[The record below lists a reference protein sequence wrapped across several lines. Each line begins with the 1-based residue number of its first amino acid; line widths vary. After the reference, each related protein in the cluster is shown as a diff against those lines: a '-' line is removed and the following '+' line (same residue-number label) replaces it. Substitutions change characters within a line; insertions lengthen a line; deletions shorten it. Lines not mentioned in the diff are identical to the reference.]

1 MRKCIRRCV
10 CVHIYN
16 MIHDISIYIRIS
28 ISIVVILI
36 IGFIVIIISSSIIII
51 MNIINIYI
59 YMDLGTLQEGLP
71 GKNINFWTSVFLLR
85 FDRA

>member
-1 MRKCIRRCV
+1 MYAQMCV

-36 IGFIVIIISSSIIII
+36 IGFIVIISSSIIII

-59 YMDLGTLQEGLP
+59 WTWERCRKVYQ
-71 GKNINFWTSVFLLR
+71 GKILISGHQSFC
-85 FDRA
+85 